1 MSSRPDILRQVAVGV
16 VVLFALVSSEMT
28 VRETIGAGPAPDP
41 VSELGRA
48 IAEVRGELPA
58 EGTIGY
64 VTDKQATP
72 QDPDIYFYLAQYFLA
87 PLVVR
92 NLAGSPGD
100 EGPVAASGPVDGG
113 APIIG
118 YFESERNLR
127 LFEQETGYEVARRID
142 DRLYLL
148 R

>member
-1 MSSRPDILRQVAVGV
+1 MSSRPDIRRRLAVAV
-16 VVLFALVSSEMT
+16 VVLFALASGATT
-28 VRETIGAGPAPDP
+28 VVETLVAPAGPDP

-92 NLAGSPGD
+92 NLADGAEA
-100 EGPVAASGPVDGG
+100 EGPGAASWLVDGQ

-118 YFESERNLR
+118 YFERERNLR
-127 LFEQETGYEVARRID
+127 LFSEETGYEIARRID

>member
-1 MSSRPDILRQVAVGV
+1 MPSRPDIRRQVAVAA
-16 VVLFALVSSEMT
+16 VVLFALASSATT
-28 VRETIGAGPAPDP
+28 VVQTLVGPAGTDQ
-41 VSELGRA
+41 VSKLGRA

-72 QDPDIYFYLAQYFLA
+72 QDPDIYFFLTQYFLA

-92 NLAGSPGD
+92 NLAGVAGD
-100 EGPVAASGPVDGG
+100 GGAAAASGPVDGK

-118 YFESERNLR
+118 HFESERNLR
-127 LFEQETGYEVARRID
+127 LFEEETGYEVERRID

>member
-1 MSSRPDILRQVAVGV
+1 MRSRPDIIRQAAVAV
-16 VVLFALVSSEMT
+16 VVLFALVSSAMT
-28 VRETIGAGPAPDP
+28 VRETIGAGPAPDR

-48 IAEVRGELPA
+48 MAEVRGELPS

-64 VTDKQATP
+64 VTDKQATS

-92 NLAGSPGD
+92 NLADVPGD
-100 EGPVAASGPVDGG
+100 EGAAAASGPVDGG

-127 LFEQETGYEVARRID
+127 LFEEETGYEIGRRLD

>member
-1 MSSRPDILRQVAVGV
+1 MSSRPDIIRQVAVAV
-16 VVLFALVSSEMT
+16 VVLFALVSSAMT
-28 VRETIGAGPAPDP
+28 VRETIGAGAAPDP

-48 IAEVRGELPA
+48 IGEVRGELPA

-72 QDPDIYFYLAQYFLA
+72 QDPDIYFYLTQYFLA

-92 NLAGSPGD
+92 NLANVPGD
-100 EGPVAASGPVDGG
+100 EGVAAASGPVDGK

-127 LFEQETGYEVARRID
+127 LFEEETGYEIGRRLD

>member
-1 MSSRPDILRQVAVGV
+1 MRSRPDITGHVAVAV
-16 VVLFALVSSEMT
+16 VVLFALVSSATT
-28 VRETIGAGPAPDP
+28 VRETIGSGAGPDP

-48 IAEVRGELPA
+48 LAEVRGELPA

-72 QDPDIYFYLAQYFLA
+72 QDPDIYFYLTQYFLA

-92 NLAGSPGD
+92 NLSDVSGD
-100 EGPVAASGPVDGG
+100 QAAVTASGLVDGK
-113 APIIG
+113 APIIA

-127 LFEQETGYEVARRID
+127 LFEEETGYEIARRID
-142 DRLYLL
+142 ERLYLL